1 MTNEVPQQKKSN
13 PDALVAT
20 VIRLRPQVR
29 LQLEQLAKEHRMSL
43 SAFMRWVAEE
53 RVCYEEAA

>member
-1 MTNEVPQQKKSN
+1 MSSKENQVKKKE
-13 PDALVAT
+13 DALVIT

-29 LQLEQLAKEHRMSL
+29 AQLEQLAKQHRMSL
-43 SAFMRWVAEE
+43 SAFMRWMSEE